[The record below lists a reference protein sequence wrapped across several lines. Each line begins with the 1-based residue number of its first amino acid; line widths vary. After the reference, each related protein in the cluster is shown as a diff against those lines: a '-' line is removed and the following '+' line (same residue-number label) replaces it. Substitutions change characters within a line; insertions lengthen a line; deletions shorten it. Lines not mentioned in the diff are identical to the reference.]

1 MAYVYSGWLAFR
13 LMVSGQLAAGRQAI
27 NDQPSTMKIGYIKNT
42 EMSKSPFHT
51 EKDKNKIPEE

>member
-1 MAYVYSGWLAFR
+1 
-13 LMVSGQLAAGRQAI
+13 MVGFSVNGQRPACRRQAI
-27 NDQPSTMKIGYIKNT
+27 NDQPSTMKIGYIKYT